1 MNLDNSKLKNQ
12 IKTIP
17 EGYSTIVYND
27 RKYGVSKSLF
37 NAGKST
43 KVYAKELGG
52 TDFISFNFY
61 QTPHDHHLKPCEMRE
76 EKVTQFLKC
85 YA

>member
-1 MNLDNSKLKNQ
+1 MNKSKLKNQ

-37 NAGKST
+37 NAGKII
-43 KVYAKELGG
+43 KVYAEELGE

-61 QTPHDHHLKPCEMRE
+61 QTQVDPQLRPCEMPE
-76 EKVTQFLKC
+76 
-85 YA
+85 